1 MRLATTC
8 EYLSDMST
16 QRQGDASIKN
26 RQNHSSHDQMS
37 TTQFVKGW
45 VVKLKSGGPL
55 MTVTGHE
62 TDEYGEKVYCQW
74 FGDKNKLE
82 YSTFDPAT
90 LSIISQD

>member
-1 MRLATTC
+1 
-8 EYLSDMST
+8 
-16 QRQGDASIKN
+16 
-26 RQNHSSHDQMS
+26 MS

-74 FGDKNKLE
+74 FGDKEQARIFHLR
-82 YSTFDPAT
+82 S
-90 LSIISQD
+90 SHSQH